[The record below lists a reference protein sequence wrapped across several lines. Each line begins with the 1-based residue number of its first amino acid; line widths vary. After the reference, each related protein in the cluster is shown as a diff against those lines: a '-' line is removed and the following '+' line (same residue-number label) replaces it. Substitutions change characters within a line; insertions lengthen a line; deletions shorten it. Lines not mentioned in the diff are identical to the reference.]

1 MWASQFDDEH
11 QSGSAAQNPLT
22 QTGPSPRTPGIHPTG
37 CWSARRAGRPAHGVT
52 PARRHEGHM
61 RFAVPGTGQPD
72 FIAPPTPAGPATA
85 STSPVV
91 LLRPA
96 RSGLSIAPTCIRF
109 IPLSNSDGPR
119 NVGNCSPASI
129 DIEAPARNI
138 DPSAIV
144 YENRTTANP
153 NVTLHR
159 RVVTPRRQGP
169 AVPYDHSRPKRSSIS

>member
-1 MWASQFDDEH
+1 MIVRIVDDRRVGADQHQVIGCRWAGDFGEVVV
-11 QSGSAAQNPLT
+11 AQRELGCQVEIAGNVGL
-22 QTGPSPRTPGIHPTG
+22 SVLHPVDG
-37 CWSARRAGRPAHGVT
+37 
-52 PARRHEGHM
+52 
-61 RFAVPGTGQPD
+61 
-72 FIAPPTPAGPATA
+72 
-85 STSPVV
+85 
-91 LLRPA
+91 